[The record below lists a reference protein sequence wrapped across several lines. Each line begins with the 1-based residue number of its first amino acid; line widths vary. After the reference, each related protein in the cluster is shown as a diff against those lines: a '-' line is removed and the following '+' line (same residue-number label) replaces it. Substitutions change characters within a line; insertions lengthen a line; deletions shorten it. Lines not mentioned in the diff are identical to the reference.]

1 MTGLIVAD
9 WQDAKL
15 SAVAS
20 LLQSEFLTTQLQP
33 IVKVVTLAM
42 RGVVTTSYQVV
53 HFLGDDTRIG
63 QKNLAKP
70 DALHEISVLFQRN
83 GT

>member
-1 MTGLIVAD
+1 LIARNHVEPFLIVTGLIVAD

-20 LLQSEFLTTQLQP
+20 LLQSEFLTTRLQP

-42 RGVVTTSYQVV
+42 HGVVTTSSCVG
-53 HFLGDDTRIG
+53 HFLIDGPHTELNG
-63 QKNLAKP
+63 QIRP
-70 DALHEISVLFQRN
+70 VIQ
-83 GT
+83 